1 MTADEGREGD
11 LTDGDDGNEFVF
23 GEDRSAAGRSE
34 PDRSLERRLAPVV
47 AFLLIAS
54 LVVAGGYLLVG
65 PLSGSGEDV
74 LGSTAGPEADG
85 ASADDPTST
94 SGEDATTLATTAAA
108 GTTVTGSSTAPATTG
123 ESSDSTDNPTA
134 DAGSPTSDSAT
145 TDPATGGTTTPA
157 ATAEGATTVGTPRS
171 TGTSETPEATES
183 TETASRNRL
192 TAVRRT
198 IAEPTA
204 TGPATETSKTTERTT
219 TSTSVATDG
228 SNADTEA
235 TATPE
240 SRSPSID
247 DIAVTSE
254 TDDESVTVVWDASD
268 PDGDL
273 ETVLIRVVVDP
284 GDSAQVAASRTVE
297 VDGSEASGDTTLDL
311 GGVTAGEAYEIRL
324 QVEDETGNVALA
336 VRRETT
342 DE

>member
-1 MTADEGREGD
+1 
-11 LTDGDDGNEFVF
+11 
-23 GEDRSAAGRSE
+23 
-34 PDRSLERRLAPVV
+34 
-47 AFLLIAS
+47 
-54 LVVAGGYLLVG
+54 
-65 PLSGSGEDV
+65 
-74 LGSTAGPEADG
+74 
-85 ASADDPTST
+85 
-94 SGEDATTLATTAAA
+94 
-108 GTTVTGSSTAPATTG
+108 
-123 ESSDSTDNPTA
+123 
-134 DAGSPTSDSAT
+134 
-145 TDPATGGTTTPA
+145 
-157 ATAEGATTVGTPRS
+157 
-171 TGTSETPEATES
+171 
-183 TETASRNRL
+183 
-192 TAVRRT
+192 VRRT

-204 TGPATETSKTTERTT
+204 TGPATETSTTTERTT
-219 TSTSVATDG
+219 TSTPVATDG

-311 GGVTAGEAYEIRL
+311 DGVTAGEAYEIRL

>member
-11 LTDGDDGNEFVF
+11 STDGDDGNEFVF

-74 LGSTAGPEADG
+74 LGSTAGPGADG

-145 TDPATGGTTTPA
+145 T
-157 ATAEGATTVGTPRS
+157 VGTPRS

-183 TETASRNRL
+183 TETAFGNRL

-204 TGPATETSKTTERTT
+204 TGPATETSTTTER
-219 TSTSVATDG
+219 
-228 SNADTEA
+228 
-235 TATPE
+235 
-240 SRSPSID
+240 RSPSID

-311 GGVTAGEAYEIRL
+311 DGVTAGEAYEIRL

>member
-11 LTDGDDGNEFVF
+11 STDGDDGSEFVF

-74 LGSTAGPEADG
+74 LGSTAGPGADG

-134 DAGSPTSDSAT
+134 DAGSPTSDS
-145 TDPATGGTTTPA
+145 
-157 ATAEGATTVGTPRS
+157 ATTVGTPRS

-273 ETVLIRVVVDP
+273 EMVLIRVVVDP

-297 VDGSEASGDTTLDL
+297 VDGSEASGDTTLDF

>member
-11 LTDGDDGNEFVF
+11 STDGDDGNEFVF

-134 DAGSPTSDSAT
+134 DAGSPTNDSAT
-145 TDPATGGTTTPA
+145 IDPAIGGTTTPA
-157 ATAEGATTVGTPRS
+157 ATAEGATNVGTPRS

-183 TETASRNRL
+183 TETASGNRL

-204 TGPATETSKTTERTT
+204 TGQATETSTTTER
-219 TSTSVATDG
+219 
-228 SNADTEA
+228 
-235 TATPE
+235 
-240 SRSPSID
+240 RSPSID

>member
-1 MTADEGREGD
+1 
-11 LTDGDDGNEFVF
+11 
-23 GEDRSAAGRSE
+23 
-34 PDRSLERRLAPVV
+34 
-47 AFLLIAS
+47 
-54 LVVAGGYLLVG
+54 
-65 PLSGSGEDV
+65 
-74 LGSTAGPEADG
+74 
-85 ASADDPTST
+85 
-94 SGEDATTLATTAAA
+94 
-108 GTTVTGSSTAPATTG
+108 
-123 ESSDSTDNPTA
+123 
-134 DAGSPTSDSAT
+134 
-145 TDPATGGTTTPA
+145 
-157 ATAEGATTVGTPRS
+157 
-171 TGTSETPEATES
+171 
-183 TETASRNRL
+183 
-192 TAVRRT
+192 VRRT

-273 ETVLIRVVVDP
+273 EMVLIRVVVDP